1 MTLRTSFLALALAL
15 PVVAALGQEAAPEA
29 DPGLPSIRTENGRLV
44 MHGAR
49 PASERRLQVRAWHR
63 RWRRQIEPVHEAASL
78 VHHVLNEEHPSML
91 PGACRILA
99 KALVALDPKRL
110 WPAPDYAL
118 HRHLQNHLEHLT
130 RAATA
135 CLGGRRTAVGA
146 ELRRADR
153 AHDQADLALRRWK
166 E

>member
-1 MTLRTSFLALALAL
+1 MTLRIPVLVLALIL
-15 PVVAALGQEAAPEA
+15 PVLAAFGQETAPQAEP
-29 DPGLPSIRTENGRLV
+29 DLPSIRTENGRLV
-44 MHGAR
+44 VQGVR
-49 PASERRLQVRAWHR
+49 PAAERRQHVLAWHR
-63 RWRRQIEPVHEAASL
+63 RWQRQIEPVHKAASL
-78 VHHVLNEEHPSML
+78 VRRVLREEHPSML
-91 PGACRILA
+91 PGACRILG
-99 KALVALDPKRL
+99 KALLALDRKRL

-118 HRHLQNHLEHLT
+118 HRHLKNHLDHLT

-153 AHDQADLALRRWK
+153 ASDQADLALQRWL